1 MLYPG
6 AKVAKLCK
14 ILTTDFIQLNMPFI
28 LEKFGFDE
36 PHPVIL
42 IAGGMWKDKGKFYAG
57 IARAAYKTDAVI
69 IDSGILTGIE

>member
-1 MLYPG
+1 
-6 AKVAKLCK
+6 
-14 ILTTDFIQLNMPFI
+14 MPFI
-28 LEKFGFDE
+28 LEKFGFNE